1 MKVVLSIIYNC
12 KHKVTTFAALKTTFL
27 EAISE
32 ATPIG
37 TNTML
42 TSKNAEITCM
52 EKLKLSTS
60 NTTTQKRTPKHS
72 GTHIVTSSELQK
84 SSS

>member
-1 MKVVLSIIYNC
+1 MKVVFSIIYNY
-12 KHKVTTFAALKTTFL
+12 KHNVTKFAALNTTFL
-27 EAISE
+27 DAISE

-52 EKLKLSTS
+52 EKT
-60 NTTTQKRTPKHS
+60 
-72 GTHIVTSSELQK
+72 
-84 SSS
+84 